1 MSASEI
7 VVTAVLGLL
16 AIGLVA
22 GERGTHDAR
31 RIALVAALAAA
42 ATAGRVLFVAI
53 PSVKPVTVMVLVTG
67 AVLGAR
73 AGFAV
78 GALTP
83 LLSNLVLGQG
93 SWTPGQMAL
102 WGAAGLVGA
111 ALPAI
116 CRRGVGLAIIGFAW
130 GWVFGWGMNLWELAT
145 FGPQVGV
152 DAFLAKAATSVWF
165 DAAHAVGNVVFALT
179 IGPPL
184 VRLLRRYRNRIET
197 TIDWGSAPQ
206 PEVVSP

>member
-1 MSASEI
+1 MSPGEI

-16 AIGLVA
+16 AIGLVV
-22 GERGTHDAR
+22 GERGMQDAR

-53 PSVKPVTVMVLVTG
+53 PSVKPVTVIVLVTG

-93 SWTPGQMAL
+93 SWTPGQMVL
-102 WGAAGLVGA
+102 WGAAGLAGA
-111 ALPAI
+111 ALPSL
-116 CRRGVGLAIIGFAW
+116 CRKGVGLAIVGFAW
-130 GWVFGWGMNLWELAT
+130 GWMFGWGMNLWELAT
-145 FGPQVGV
+145 FGPQLGM

-165 DAAHAVGNVVFALT
+165 DAAHAIGNVVFALT

-184 VRLLRRYRNRIET
+184 VRLLSRYRNRIET
-197 TIDWGSAPQ
+197 TIDWDSS
-206 PEVVSP
+206 PEPRTI

>member
-1 MSASEI
+1 MNAAEI

-16 AIGLVA
+16 AVGLVA
-22 GERGTHDAR
+22 GERGTHDVR

-42 ATAGRVLFVAI
+42 ATAGRVLFAAI
-53 PSVKPVTVMVLVTG
+53 PSVKPVTVIVLVTG

-83 LLSNLVLGQG
+83 LLSNLILGQG

-111 ALPAI
+111 ALPAA
-116 CRRGVGLAIIGFAW
+116 CRHRVGLAIVGFAW

-145 FGPQVGV
+145 FGPQVGL
-152 DAFLAKAATSVWF
+152 DAFLAKAATSAWF
-165 DAAHAVGNVVFALT
+165 DAAHAIGNVVFALT

-184 VRLLRRYRNRIET
+184 VRLLSRYRNRIAT

-206 PEVVSP
+206 PEGVSR